1 MATLGTVLAHARAQA
16 QTDSNGLTDANGII
30 FANEA
35 LVDFRRRLISAG
47 VDSSGLQESY
57 TDITAA
63 TGTYLYPTNMFF
75 LKAIEVKLS
84 GSDYLTASQVD
95 VSNLPG
101 GSFSNL
107 RENQSVD
114 SPLFDDRGDWFEI
127 FPTPSSAVTG
137 GIRIF
142 YFMEPTEF
150 TATTDSISYPEDLD
164 YRTLGWRIAS
174 NYYYS
179 IGKLEEAEIYAQK
192 YEERVKQLISTLS
205 RGVQSPIQATG
216 LPLTGFEF

>member
-1 MATLGTVLAHARAQA
+1 MATLADVLTYSRAQA
-16 QTDSNGLTDANGII
+16 QTDSNGLTDANGILY
-30 FANEA
+30 ANEA

-57 TDITAA
+57 CDTVAG

-95 VSNLPG
+95 VSNLPS
-101 GSFSNL
+101 GSFSDL
-107 RENQSVD
+107 RTNQSVD
-114 SPLFDDRGDWFEI
+114 SPLFDDRGDWYEI
-127 FPTPSSAVTG
+127 FPTPSSAVSG

-142 YFMEPTEF
+142 YFSEPTEY
-150 TATTDSISYPEDLD
+150 TATTDTIAYPESLD
-164 YRTLGWRIAS
+164 SRTLGWRIAS
-174 NYYYS
+174 DYYYS
-179 IGKLEEAEIYAQK
+179 LGKLDEAMIYAEK

-216 LPLTGFEF
+216 LQIDGWSF

>member
-1 MATLGTVLAHARAQA
+1 MATLATVLAHARAQA

-30 FANEA
+30 YANEA

-57 TDITAA
+57 TDIAAA

-114 SPLFDDRGDWFEI
+114 SPLFDDRGDWYEI
-127 FPTPSSAVTG
+127 FPTPSAAVSG

-142 YFMEPTEF
+142 YFAEPTEF

-179 IGKLEEAEIYAQK
+179 IGKLEEAQMYEMK

-216 LPLTGFEF
+216 LQIDGWQF